1 MVLSYTTSPAYH
13 IIAEKTERYQAMKF
27 SEGHY
32 LQVEVAGL
40 IANSPEKQLAR
51 KFLAF
56 MEGPGFQD
64 AIPENN
70 WMFPAGKTT
79 APLPST
85 FDTLV
90 KPDKTFLF
98 TPEEV
103 ASNRRAW
110 IDEWLNAMSK

>member
-13 IIAEKTERYQAMKF
+13 IIAEKTERYQAMNF
-27 SEGHY
+27 AEGHY

-40 IANSPEKQLAR
+40 IAGSPEKALAQ
-51 KFLAF
+51 KFLSF
-56 MEGPGFQD
+56 MTGPGFQD

-70 WMFPAGKTT
+70 WMFPAGKTS
-79 APLPST
+79 APLSPV
-85 FDTLV
+85 FDQLV

-98 TPEEV
+98 SPEDV
-103 ASNRRAW
+103 ALHRRAW

>member
-1 MVLSYTTSPAYH
+1 
-13 IIAEKTERYQAMKF
+13 
-27 SEGHY
+27 
-32 LQVEVAGL
+32 
-40 IANSPEKQLAR
+40 LAQ

-70 WMFPAGKTT
+70 WMFPTGKTT
-79 APLPST
+79 APLAQT

-98 TPEEV
+98 SPEEV
-103 ASNRRAW
+103 AENRRAW
-110 IDEWLNAMSK
+110 IDEWLNAMSKMTATARAALPAAGLPLAAILVAVIVGLRQWLRSASIKG

>member
-27 SEGHY
+27 AEGHY

-40 IANSPEKQLAR
+40 IAASPEKALAE
-51 KFLAF
+51 KFLTF
-56 MEGPGFQD
+56 MTGPGFQD

-70 WMFPAGKTT
+70 WMFPVGRTT
-79 APLPST
+79 APLAPA
-85 FDTLV
+85 FDRLV

-98 TPEEV
+98 SPEEV
-103 ASNRRAW
+103 AEHRRAW